1 MVDFPLDISK
11 IPDFKLVDQKYFIKN
26 YSLGKGNFANTYLAT
41 LKEDQTQMLACKMI
55 QKQDIIE
62 KLKNSSNPEAR
73 KEYIINSLKKE
84 FQLWK

>member
-1 MVDFPLDISK
+1 M
-11 IPDFKLVDQKYFIKN
+11 
-26 YSLGKGNFANTYLAT
+26 GKGNFANTYLAT

-73 KEYIINSLKKE
+73 KEYIINSLKNE
-84 FQLWK
+84 VQLWK